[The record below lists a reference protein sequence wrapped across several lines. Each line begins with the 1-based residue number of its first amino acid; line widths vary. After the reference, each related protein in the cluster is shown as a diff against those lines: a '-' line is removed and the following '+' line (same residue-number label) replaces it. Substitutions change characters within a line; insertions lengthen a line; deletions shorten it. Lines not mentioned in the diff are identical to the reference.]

1 MRSWS
6 SVIVSVGIGLGGI
19 LAPARVAGAQPEG
32 DAALR
37 TVEARRRYQEGNAAM
52 KQHQWQRAYEA
63 YLQAWKQRPHWQVAG
78 SLGEV
83 ELTLGRRSEAANHL
97 AFFLREAKDVPIEE
111 VARVRGWL
119 AKAGAKVSRVTITT
133 APPGAEI
140 LVDGVA
146 IGSGTSRDE
155 LYVAPGQHVFAGR
168 LGGCAATARVELVAG
183 ESREIALRCEP
194 ATSEQEAT
202 VVDREA
208 GAAGGRERSS
218 MEHRAVVI
226 AGASVTAASLGL
238 GLASVGL
245 FTTKGHKARENHES
259 AAGPNAAAEASFK
272 SVALWSFVAAGVV
285 GGGTLVYEIT
295 SQRSSRPAVRG
306 SVVVGPTGGAATL
319 QGEF

>member
-1 MRSWS
+1 M
-6 SVIVSVGIGLGGI
+6 SVGIGLGGI
-19 LAPARVAGAQPEG
+19 AAPARVAAAQPEG

-37 TVEARRRYQEGNAAM
+37 TVEARRRYQEGNAMM
-52 KQHQWQRAYEA
+52 KQHQWQRAHEA

-83 ELTLGRRSEAANHL
+83 ELTLGRFGEAANHL

-111 VARVRGWL
+111 MARVRGWL
-119 AKAGAKVSRVTITT
+119 AEARAGASRVTITT

-140 LVDGVA
+140 LLDGVA
-146 IGSGTSRDE
+146 LGPGTLRDE
-155 LYVAPGQHVFAGR
+155 LYVEPGKHVLAGR
-168 LGGCAATARVELVAG
+168 LGGCAATASVELVAG
-183 ESREIALRCEP
+183 ESKEIALRCEP
-194 ATSEQEAT
+194 ATAEQKASS
-202 VVDREA
+202 VDREA
-208 GAAGGRERSS
+208 AAAGGRERSS
-218 MEHRAVVI
+218 AQHRAIVI

-245 FTTKGHKARENHES
+245 FTAKGHKARENHES

-285 GGGTLVYEIT
+285 GGGTLVYEIR
-295 SQRSSRPAVRG
+295 SQRSSRPPLRG